1 MANSTLEIIAKHK
14 FIYLLLSLLLLLLIH
29 PLLYEFVP
37 TRIVMHVFFSIV
49 LLSTIYAVSQKGAM
63 RIVAISLLL
72 PALVGTWIGYVTD
85 HSILHLA
92 NMGFT
97 GVFFA
102 FTGILIA
109 SEVFQEEKV
118 TVDTI
123 SGAICVYLL
132 IGMTW
137 AELYSMTE
145 FIEPGSFSIQRYLLQ
160 TSGYQPELQS
170 PLTFRPEG

>member
-1 MANSTLEIIAKHK
+1 
-14 FIYLLLSLLLLLLIH
+14 
-29 PLLYEFVP
+29 
-37 TRIVMHVFFSIV
+37 
-49 LLSTIYAVSQKGAM
+49 M

-160 TSGYQPELQS
+160 TSGYQPLSKALKPNAKPDCKQHTAVVGRIPS
-170 PLTFRPEG
+170 RRVIDTGRSSSYSKLSHCRDC